1 MGGDVMW
8 CRAWVETPPHT
19 LRVMDQYNNI
29 LAPET
34 PTPSFLTVCFCFSVL
49 MILMENCFVAILIGM
64 IMNL

>member
-1 MGGDVMW
+1 MCCGAQLGW
-8 CRAWVETPPHT
+8 RHPLIHT
-19 LRVMDQYNNI
+19 FRVMDQYNNI

-34 PTPSFLTVCFCFSVL
+34 PTPPFLTVCFCFSVL